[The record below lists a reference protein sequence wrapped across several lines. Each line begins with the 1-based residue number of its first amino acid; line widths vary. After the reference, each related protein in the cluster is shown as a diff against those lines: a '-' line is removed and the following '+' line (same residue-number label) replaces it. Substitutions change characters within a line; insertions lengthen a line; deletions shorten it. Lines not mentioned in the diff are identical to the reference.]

1 MKRIFKGPWLWIVL
15 AVVGV
20 LLALQYL
27 APNGGYD
34 EIESPTMQEHIASGE
49 IKEITF
55 VDAGDSFFLYYLVL
69 SFFLPPFLLS
79 PFLHFLS

>member
-34 EIESPTMQEHIASGE
+34 EVQTSELESYIAKGQV
-49 IKEITF
+49 KEVTSL
-55 VDAGDSFFLYYLVL
+55 ARELRRR
-69 SFFLPPFLLS
+69 
-79 PFLHFLS
+79 

>member
-20 LLALQYL
+20 LLALQFL

-34 EIESPTMQEHIASGE
+34 EITPRRWTSYIAKGAGQ
-49 IKEITF
+49 EITF
-55 VDAGDSFFLYYLVL
+55 IDGDQEIQATLDDDVDRDGGNRS
-69 SFFLPPFLLS
+69 
-79 PFLHFLS
+79 

>member
-1 MKRIFKGPWLWIVL
+1 VKRIFKGPWLWIVL

-34 EIESPTMQEHIASGE
+34 EIESSKMESYISSGE
-49 IKEITF
+49 VE
-55 VDAGDSFFLYYLVL
+55 
-69 SFFLPPFLLS
+69 
-79 PFLHFLS
+79 